1 MRSVSTRRVLVVGA
15 LVALVLAGVVSYYAS
30 SHPDGL
36 NYVAGKIGFL
46 STERPHASDG
56 SPFAGYSTRGVGNA
70 RLSGGLAGVVGVLV
84 VGLVGGGLAWLLRRR
99 SPGSSAGS
107 TTGPGEDGR

>member
-1 MRSVSTRRVLVVGA
+1 MRSVSTRRLLLVGA
-15 LVALVLAGVVSYYAS
+15 VVALVLAGVVSYYAS

-36 NYVAGKIGFL
+36 NYVAGKVGFL

-84 VGLVGGGLAWLLRRR
+84 VGLVGGGLAWLVRRR
-99 SPGSSAGS
+99 GSGPDGHAGR
-107 TTGPGEDGR
+107 ERE

>member
-1 MRSVSTRRVLVVGA
+1 MRSLSTRRLLLAGL

-30 SHPDGL
+30 NHPDGL
-36 NYVAGKIGFL
+36 NYVAGRIGFL

-84 VGLVGGGLAWLLRRR
+84 VGLAGGGLAWLLRRR
-99 SPGSSAGS
+99 GH
-107 TTGPGEDGR
+107 GPSEDGR

>member
-1 MRSVSTRRVLVVGA
+1 MRSVSTRRLVVVGL
-15 LVALVLAGVVSYYAS
+15 LVALLLAGVVSYYAS

-36 NYVAGKIGFL
+36 NYVAGKVGFL
-46 STERPHASDG
+46 STERRHATDG

-99 SPGSSAGS
+99 GH
-107 TTGPGEDGR
+107 GPSEDRR